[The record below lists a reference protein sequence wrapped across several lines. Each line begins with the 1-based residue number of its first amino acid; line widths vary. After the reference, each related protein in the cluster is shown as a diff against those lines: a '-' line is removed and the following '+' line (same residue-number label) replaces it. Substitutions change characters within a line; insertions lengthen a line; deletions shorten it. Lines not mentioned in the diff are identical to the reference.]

1 MTHGRKSSLEL
12 FFQDRAKEPA
22 MITAHFPPFE
32 DDDTVHGR
40 RDAVLEDHPAQDEP
54 EEGEES

>member
-1 MTHGRKSSLEL
+1 
-12 FFQDRAKEPA
+12 

-40 RDAVLEDHPAQDEP
+40 RKSLLEDQPAQDEP
-54 EEGEES
+54 KEDEES

>member
-1 MTHGRKSSLEL
+1 
-12 FFQDRAKEPA
+12 

-32 DDDTVHGR
+32 DDNDTVHGR
-40 RDAVLEDHPAQDEP
+40 RRAVLEDQPAQDEP